1 MNKRITLQSVDD
13 DTPVLGEV
21 TEAATG
27 AGTRWAKRQS
37 LSSRELFIS
46 DQRFADSTWL
56 FTMRYDSLTST
67 ITPEWNIVD
76 GSETFDI
83 QGAFDPDGR
92 KREIHVACTLAE

>member
-1 MNKRITLQSVDD
+1 MNRRITLQSIAV
-13 DTPVLGEV
+13 TTVLGEL
-21 TEAATG
+21 TETFTS
-27 AGTRWAKRQS
+27 AGDRWAQRQS
-37 LSSRELFIS
+37 LSSRESFIA

-67 ITPEWNIVD
+67 ITPEWNLVD
-76 GSETFDI
+76 GTETFDI